1 MPKPKPGCIDAQ
13 LRNVDKEQ
21 WITFMHICKL
31 EGMSATQKIK
41 NFIHDT
47 VVADR
52 LLDKTIKNE
61 NNRN

>member
-1 MPKPKPGCIDAQ
+1 MAKPKPGCTDAQ

-21 WITFMHICKL
+21 WIKFMHIAKL
-31 EGMSATQKIK
+31 EGKSATQKIK
-41 NFIHDT
+41 DFIQDT

-52 LLDKTIKNE
+52 LLNKTIKNE

>member
-13 LRNVDKEQ
+13 LRNVDKQQ
-21 WITFMHICKL
+21 WIKFMHICKL
-31 EGMSATQKIK
+31 EGKSATQKIK
-41 NFIHDT
+41 DFIQDT
-47 VVADR
+47 VVSDR